1 MYRLLSFVAAM
12 AFSAGAC
19 AQRVLSL
26 DDCRSMALEN
36 NKQLN
41 VARLN
46 QEVALNTRKAARTKY
61 LPRLTALG
69 GYELTSR
76 EVSLLNDD
84 QKTALNNI
92 GSNVAGKMG
101 GALNDMLSNFAG
113 QGIITPQM
121 AQTIGGLFS
130 GMATPMAQ
138 TLNGIGS
145 NIRKGLRTNNRNTFA
160 ASVMVT
166 QPVYTGGAI
175 TAANR
180 LADLNERLMAERLEL
195 SRQTTLYDID
205 QAYWLVVSVKHK
217 EQLARNYLEL
227 VRKFD
232 HDVKKMFEEGVATR
246 SDELQVS
253 VKVNEAEMQLM
264 QAEDG
269 VALSKMLLCQLCGM
283 TYEEDITL
291 TDENTENLSLPALY
305 DGGESPT
312 YNTRPELQMLQIS
325 VDMANT
331 STKLVRAAY
340 LPQVAVTGGYL
351 MTNPNLYNGFEKK
364 FGGTWN
370 LGVLVRVPIWSWN
383 EGTYKV
389 RATRAAARMAEMEL
403 FDAAE
408 KIGLQVSQCR
418 FKVKEAH
425 RRYALAVKNVE
436 KAEENLRC
444 ANLGFAEGVMQTTDV
459 MAAQT
464 AWLQSQTQKVE
475 AEIEARLSDVALRK
489 ALGEL

>member
-1 MYRLLSFVAAM
+1 MYRLLSFVAAVT
-12 AFSAGAC
+12 FSVNLC

-26 DDCRSMALEN
+26 EDCRNMALEN

-41 VARLN
+41 MARLN

-61 LPRLTALG
+61 LPRVSAIG

-76 EVSLLNDD
+76 EISLLSDD
-84 QKTALNNI
+84 QKNALDNI
-92 GSNVAGKMG
+92 GTNVAGKMG
-101 GALNDMLSNFAG
+101 GSLTQMLSDFAG
-113 QGIITPQM
+113 QGLITPQM

-130 GMATPMAQ
+130 NIATPIAQ
-138 TLNGIGS
+138 TLNGVGT
-145 NIRKGLRTNNRNTFA
+145 NIKQGLRTNTRNSIA
-160 ASVMVT
+160 ASVTVM

-175 TAANR
+175 SAANR
-180 LADLNERLMAERLEL
+180 LAELNEQLTVQRTEL
-195 SRQTTLYDID
+195 SRQTTLYEID

-217 EQLARNYLEL
+217 ERLARNYLEL

-232 HDVKKMFEEGVATR
+232 QDVRKMYEEGVATR

-269 VALSKMLLCQLCGM
+269 AALSKMLLCQLCGM
-283 TYEEDITL
+283 EAEEDITL
-291 TDENTENLSLPALY
+291 ADEDTENLQLPALY
-305 DGGESPT
+305 DGGERSS
-312 YNTRPELQMLQIS
+312 YQLRPELQMLQTS
-325 VDMANT
+325 VDMTEA
-331 STKLVRAAY
+331 STKLARAAY

-351 MTNPNLYNGFEKK
+351 VTNPNLYNGFERK

-370 LGVLVRVPIWSWN
+370 VGVLVSVPIWSWN

-389 RATRAAARMAEMEL
+389 RATKAATQIARLEL
-403 FDAAE
+403 SEATE

-444 ANLGFAEGVMQTTDV
+444 ANLGFSEGVMQTTDV